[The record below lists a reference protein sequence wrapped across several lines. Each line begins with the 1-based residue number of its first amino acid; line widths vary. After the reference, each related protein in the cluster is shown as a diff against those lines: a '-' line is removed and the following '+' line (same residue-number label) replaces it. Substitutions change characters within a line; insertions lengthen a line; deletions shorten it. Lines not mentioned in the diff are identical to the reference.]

1 MIRIF
6 NIHDP
11 ICATCEYWIEK
22 DKNIGFQS
30 KQYGASWIKQWRIQ
44 HRIIGRGIMNN
55 IRKGISGAIF
65 TPYKVPRCVLIPREN
80 CQDRIFHNTLRCFI
94 IYHLSIITA

>member
-22 DKNIGFQS
+22 DKNIGFQNRRMFIE
-30 KQYGASWIKQWRIQ
+30 YGHVQGKCLSWEIRFVIPMKRFVN
-44 HRIIGRGIMNN
+44 IINAGTCCRKRNN
-55 IRKGISGAIF
+55 ALQKI
-65 TPYKVPRCVLIPREN
+65 
-80 CQDRIFHNTLRCFI
+80 
-94 IYHLSIITA
+94 

>member
-22 DKNIGFQS
+22 DKNKKSGTGIGLSIVQES
-30 KQYGASWIKQWRIQ
+30 IKLC
-44 HRIIGRGIMNN
+44 GGTVSVNN
-55 IRKGISGAIF
+55 RPEGGLEYIF
-65 TPYKVPRCVLIPREN
+65 TLPP
-80 CQDRIFHNTLRCFI
+80 
-94 IYHLSIITA
+94 A

>member
-30 KQYGASWIKQWRIQ
+30 KQMFIEYGHVQGKCLS
-44 HRIIGRGIMNN
+44 
-55 IRKGISGAIF
+55 
-65 TPYKVPRCVLIPREN
+65 EN
-80 CQDRIFHNTLRCFI
+80 NTLRNPHERICKNYKHWHI
-94 IYHLSIITA
+94 LPEKK

>member
-30 KQYGASWIKQWRIQ
+30 KQMFIEYGHVQGKCLS
-44 HRIIGRGIMNN
+44 
-55 IRKGISGAIF
+55 
-65 TPYKVPRCVLIPREN
+65 EN
-80 CQDRIFHNTLRCFI
+80 NTLRNHHEQICKN
-94 IYHLSIITA
+94 YKRWHMLPEKK